1 MISLSGFF
9 GSALKLIPDRNKA
22 IGDAFS
28 LIQER
33 DDLSLRKLAQRIG
46 IGRETLRVAS
56 QNNWI
61 FKSDTMTG
69 RVESGL
75 ARINASMMR
84 QQSFTTTVDL
94 VWRGADAL
102 NRLPTPLNN
111 GEVPSSVKFTTY
123 DPEQEFVSDGRDPFN
138 SPYTTSSPAPVGAA
152 SLLDTATRM
161 LGLDPNKIVG
171 VSFR

>member
-1 MISLSGFF
+1 MISFSGFI
-9 GSALKLIPDRNKA
+9 GSALEIVPDRYKV
-22 IGDAFS
+22 IGEAFS
-28 LIQER
+28 LIRER

-61 FKSDTMTG
+61 FKSDTMTA

-102 NRLPTPLNN
+102 SRLPTPLNN

-138 SPYTTSSPAPVGAA
+138 SPYTTSAPAPVGAA